1 MSMLQSTQGPAQLR
15 ALLNKGGLIT
25 APGVYDG
32 LSARIAEA
40 AEFEALYI
48 SGGAIARSMG
58 YPDVGLV
65 TQTEMIKRLEEIRAV
80 TSLPLIVDADT
91 GYGNAIN
98 VVRTI
103 RAYERAG
110 AAALHIEDQ
119 VEPKRCGHYEGKE
132 IVSAHEMEQ
141 KIRAAVEA
149 REQGELV
156 IIARTDARA
165 VIGLEAAI
173 ERGNAYAETGA
184 DMIFVEAPQSV
195 EEIERI
201 AQEVKAPLLI
211 NMFWGGKTP
220 LVPADQLAALGY
232 RLMIVP
238 SDLQRA
244 AIRAMQRA
252 AAVIRQDGN
261 TAAMAEEMVSFV
273 EREEVIGKSDIEALQ
288 KRFL

>member
-1 MSMLQSTQGPAQLR
+1 MLQSTQGPAQLR

-149 REQGELV
+149 REQGALV

>member
-1 MSMLQSTQGPAQLR
+1 MLQSTQGPAQLR

-149 REQGELV
+149 REQGALV

-220 LVPADQLAALGY
+220 LVPADKLAALGY
-232 RLMIVP
+232 RLVIVP

>member
-1 MSMLQSTQGPAQLR
+1 MLQSTQGPAQLR

-149 REQGELV
+149 REQGALV

-195 EEIERI
+195 GEIERI

-252 AAVIRQDGN
+252 AAVIRQDGH

>member
-1 MSMLQSTQGPAQLR
+1 MLQPTQGPTHLR
-15 ALLNKGGLIT
+15 TLLNTGGLIT

-32 LSARIAEA
+32 LSARIAESA
-40 AEFEALYI
+40 KFEALYI

-65 TQTEMIKRLEEIRAV
+65 TQTEMVKRLEEIRAV
-80 TSLPLIVDADT
+80 TTIPLIMDADT

-141 KIRAAVEA
+141 KIRAAVET

-165 VIGLEAAI
+165 VSGLEAAI
-173 ERGNAYAETGA
+173 ERGNAYAEAGA

-195 EEIERI
+195 EEIEQI
-201 AQEVKAPLLI
+201 AQEVNAPLLI

-220 LVPADQLAALGY
+220 LVPADQLATLGY

-261 TAAMAEEMVSFV
+261 TAAMADEMVSFV
-273 EREEVIGKSDIEALQ
+273 EREEVIGKPEVDALQ

>member
-1 MSMLQSTQGPAQLR
+1 MLQSTQGPAQLR

-220 LVPADQLAALGY
+220 LVPADKLAALGY
-232 RLMIVP
+232 RLVIVP

>member
-1 MSMLQSTQGPAQLR
+1 MLQSTQGPAQLR

-156 IIARTDARA
+156 IIARTDTRA

>member
-1 MSMLQSTQGPAQLR
+1 MLQSTQGPAQLR

-232 RLMIVP
+232 RLMIIP